1 MRDSALSAAW
11 LVLLT
16 ILIPALSAAAP
27 PPALSA
33 QDAWVRATPG
43 VEVAAAYLTLHNG
56 GTQPVVVNGVTS
68 PAAGAAMIHE
78 SSLVNGQSTMRAHEP
93 LRLGAGETVHFA
105 PGGLHIMLHSLK
117 HPLAPGD
124 EVPLVLRLEGG
135 GSLTVTARVRALC
148 NG

>member
-1 MRDSALSAAW
+1 LRDSALSAAW
-11 LVLLT
+11 LVVLT
-16 ILIPALSAAAP
+16 SLTAAVSAAAP

-43 VEVAAAYLTLHNG
+43 VEVAAVYLTLHNG
-56 GTQPVVVNGVTS
+56 GTQPVVVKGVTS

-117 HPLAPGD
+117 RPLAPGD
-124 EVPLVLRLEGG
+124 EVPLVLLLEGG
-135 GSLTVTARVRALC
+135 GVLTVTARVRAL
-148 NG
+148 GDS

>member
-1 MRDSALSAAW
+1 LRDSALSAAW

-78 SSLVNGQSTMRAHEP
+78 SSLVNGQSIMRAHEP

-117 HPLAPGD
+117 RPLAPGD
-124 EVPLVLRLEGG
+124 EVPLVLLLEGG
-135 GSLTVTARVRALC
+135 GSLTVTARVRALGDC
-148 NG
+148 

>member
-16 ILIPALSAAAP
+16 LLIPALSAAAP

-78 SSLVNGQSTMRAHEP
+78 SALVNGQSTMRAHEP
-93 LRLGAGETVHFA
+93 LQIGAGETVRFA
-105 PGGLHIMLHSLK
+105 PGGLHIMLHMLK
-117 HPLAPGD
+117 RPLAAGD

-135 GSLTVTARVRALC
+135 GSLTVTARVRAL
-148 NG
+148 GDS

>member
-16 ILIPALSAAAP
+16 PLTPALSAAAP

-43 VEVAAAYLTLHNG
+43 VDVAAAYLTLHNG

-78 SSLVNGQSTMRAHEP
+78 SSLVNGQSTMRAHGP
-93 LRLGAGETVHFA
+93 LRLGAGETVYFA

-117 HPLAPGD
+117 RPLAPGD
-124 EVPLVLRLEGG
+124 EVPLVLLLEGG
-135 GSLTVTARVRALC
+135 GSLTVTARVRAL
-148 NG
+148 GDS

>member
-1 MRDSALSAAW
+1 LRDSALSAAW

-16 ILIPALSAAAP
+16 TLIPAFTAAAP

-93 LRLGAGETVHFA
+93 LRIGAGETVRFT
-105 PGGLHIMLHSLK
+105 PGGLHIMLHRLK
-117 HPLAPGD
+117 RPLAPGD
-124 EVPLVLRLEGG
+124 EVPLVLLLEGG
-135 GSLTVTARVRALC
+135 GSLTVTARVRALG
-148 NG
+148 NS

>member
-11 LVLLT
+11 LVLLAS
-16 ILIPALSAAAP
+16 LIPALSAAAP

-68 PAAGAAMIHE
+68 PVAGAAMIHE

-105 PGGLHIMLHSLK
+105 PGGLHIMLHNLK
-117 HPLAPGD
+117 RPLAPGD

-135 GSLTVTARVRALC
+135 GSLTVTARVRAL
-148 NG
+148 GDS